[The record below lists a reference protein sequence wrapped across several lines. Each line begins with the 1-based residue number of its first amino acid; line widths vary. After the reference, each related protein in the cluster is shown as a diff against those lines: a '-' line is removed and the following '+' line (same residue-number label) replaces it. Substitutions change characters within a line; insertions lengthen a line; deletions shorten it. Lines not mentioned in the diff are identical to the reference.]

1 MSRFLVVCAAAAAVT
16 VSSFAGSPARA
27 DEFTL
32 AAGAGFR
39 RPLAELATAYEK
51 ANPHKVL
58 QTYGH
63 VGQVIAQARESGK
76 IALLCGDK
84 AVMEKA
90 QGLSFS
96 SFAGLG
102 LGKLVI
108 AYRKGL
114 TLTKAEDITKP
125 EFKRIGIPDQASA
138 IYGKA
143 GRQFL
148 DRTKLAA
155 QIDARLIPVAT
166 VPQVTSYVAS
176 GEVDAGFVN
185 ATDAIGAGTNI
196 GGFLEVDAKLY
207 DQVEVVCGVIAAFKD
222 APAVIGFVKY
232 LATEEARGILRRYGL

>member
-1 MSRFLVVCAAAAAVT
+1 MARFFVVCAAAIAVT
-16 VSSFAGSPARA
+16 LPSFAGSPAQA

-39 RPLAELATAYEK
+39 RPLAELATAYER
-51 ANPHKVL
+51 ASAHKVL

-63 VGQVIAQARESGK
+63 IGQVVAQARESGK
-76 IALLCGDK
+76 IALVCGDK
-84 AVMEKA
+84 AVLEKA
-90 QGLSFS
+90 QGLSFAS
-96 SFAGLG
+96 LEQLG

-148 DRTKLAA
+148 DRTKLAS

-166 VPQVTSYVAS
+166 VPQVTSYVVS
-176 GEVDAGFVN
+176 GDVDAGFVN
-185 ATDAIGAGTNI
+185 ATDAIGAGANI

-207 DQVEVVCGVIAAFKD
+207 DQVEVVCGVVAAFKD
-222 APAVIGFVKY
+222 APAVAGFVKY
-232 LATEEARGILRRYGL
+232 LATEEARVILRRYGL